1 MPSIINSDSGATSG
15 SAGLKFTSADDG
27 VLEIQSSGNTA
38 LSISSTGVVSFIN
51 PPKLSVPVGTIFYL
65 AGNVLPAGYLKCN
78 GAELS
83 RALYSD
89 LFDQIGATYG
99 VGDGSTTFLLPD
111 LRGEFIRGWDDG
123 RGVDSNRVFGSYQAN
138 DFEAHNH
145 TFTINPVNR
154 SFSGWIVNSNGNNNK
169 YGYLSGGWGTEA
181 SISINNRGGTE
192 TRPRNLA
199 MLACIKY

>member
-38 LSISSTGVVSFIN
+38 LSISSTGVVTFIN

-83 RALYSD
+83 RTLYSD

-123 RGVDSNRVFGSYQAN
+123 RGVDSNRVFGSFQA
-138 DFEAHNH
+138 DLIK
-145 TFTINPVNR
+145 TIPNVWLWSGAESTSGFAGGATYNGRGSTQSRP
-154 SFSGWIVNSNGNNNK
+154 SGWPN
-169 YGYLSGGWGTEA
+169 
-181 SISINNRGGTE
+181 GTE

>member
-1 MPSIINSDSGATSG
+1 MPSIINSDNGAVSG
-15 SAGLKFTSADDG
+15 SAGLKIISADDG
-27 VLEIQSSGNTA
+27 ILQIQNSGNTA
-38 LSISSTGVVSFIN
+38 VSISSTGVVTFIN
-51 PPKLSVPVGTIFYL
+51 PPKLAVPVGSIFYL

-83 RALYSD
+83 RTLYSD
-89 LFDQIGATYG
+89 LFDQIGVTYG

-123 RGVDSNRVFGSYQAN
+123 RGVDSNRTIGSFQSDSIKSHSHPYFRMAAN
-138 DFEAHNH
+138 
-145 TFTINPVNR
+145 PY
-154 SFSGWIVNSNGNNNK
+154 SGYVSANEQRLHWWEGFYDNQI
-169 YGYLSGGWGTEA
+169 GYF
-181 SISINNRGGTE
+181 GGTE